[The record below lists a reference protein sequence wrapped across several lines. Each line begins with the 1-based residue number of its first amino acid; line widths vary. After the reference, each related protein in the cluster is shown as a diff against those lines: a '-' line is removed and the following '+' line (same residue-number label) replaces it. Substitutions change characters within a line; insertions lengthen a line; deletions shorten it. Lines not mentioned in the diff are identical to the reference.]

1 MERSRLPLNALRAFE
16 AAARHLNVTRAA
28 LELRVTQAAVSHQ
41 IKLLEDQ
48 LGAPLFRRLP
58 RGLTLTDE
66 GAALAPMVN
75 DTFDRMAATLDR
87 FEGGRLREIVNV
99 GVVGTFATGWL
110 LPRLAD
116 FEALHPYVDLRI
128 MTNNNRVDL
137 AGEGLDLA
145 IRYGDG
151 AWHGTDAVP
160 VLEAPLAP
168 LCSGVAAR
176 RLTVPGDLA
185 REVLLRSY
193 RPDEWNRW
201 FDAAGVPMP
210 PLRGPVFDASP
221 TLAAAAAGGAGVALL
236 PVRLFEQDLASGR
249 LAQPFDLS
257 IDAGRYW
264 LTRLKSRPETMAMR
278 AVGEWLLQAGEA
290 GQPSPPKPDGPA

>member
-28 LELRVTQAAVSHQ
+28 LELCVTQAAVSHH

-58 RGLTLTDE
+58 RGLALTDE
-66 GAALAPMVN
+66 GAALAPMLN
-75 DTFDRMAATLDR
+75 DTFDRMGATLER
-87 FEGGRLREIVNV
+87 FASGRLREIVNV

-110 LPRLAD
+110 LPRLPA
-116 FEALHPYVDLRI
+116 FEARHPGVDLRI

-145 IRYGDG
+145 IKYGDG
-151 AWHGTDAVP
+151 AWHGTEAIP
-160 VLEAPLAP
+160 VLEAPLSP
-168 LCSGVAAR
+168 LCAPGLAR
-176 RLTVPGDLA
+176 RLSSPGDLA

-193 RPDEWNRW
+193 RPDEWRRW
-201 FDAAGVPMP
+201 FEAAGVATP

-221 TLAAAAAGGAGVALL
+221 TLASAAAAGAGVALL

-249 LAQPFDLS
+249 LVQPFDLS

-264 LTRLKSRPETMAMR
+264 LTRLKSRAETGAMI
-278 AVGEWLLQAGEA
+278 AVKHWLQEA
-290 GQPSPPKPDGPA
+290 SEHR

>member
-48 LGAPLFRRLP
+48 LGAPLSRRLP

-87 FEGGRLREIVNV
+87 FSGGRLREIVNV

-110 LPRLAD
+110 LPRLRE
-116 FEALHPYVDLRI
+116 FEALHPYVDLRV

-160 VLEAPLAP
+160 ILEAPMTP
-168 LCSGVAAR
+168 LCSVVVAR
-176 RLTVPGDLA
+176 RLTTPADLT

-193 RPDEWNRW
+193 RPDEWKLW
-201 FDAAGVPMP
+201 FDAAGV
-210 PLRGPVFDASP
+210 
-221 TLAAAAAGGAGVALL
+221 AA
-236 PVRLFEQDLASGR
+236 
-249 LAQPFDLS
+249 
-257 IDAGRYW
+257 
-264 LTRLKSRPETMAMR
+264 
-278 AVGEWLLQAGEA
+278 
-290 GQPSPPKPDGPA
+290 

>member
-1 MERSRLPLNALRAFE
+1 VERSRLPLNALRAFE

-28 LELRVTQAAVSHQ
+28 LELRVTQAAVSHH
-41 IKLLEDQ
+41 IRLLEEQ

-66 GAALAPMVN
+66 GAALAPMLN
-75 DTFDRMAATLDR
+75 DTFDRMGATLDR
-87 FEGGRLREIVNV
+87 FASGRLLREIVNV
-99 GVVGTFATGWL
+99 GVVATFATGWL
-110 LPRLAD
+110 LPRFPEFD
-116 FEALHPYVDLRI
+116 ALHPYVDLRI

-160 VLEAPLAP
+160 ILEAPITP
-168 LCSGVAAR
+168 LCAAGLAR
-176 RLTVPGDLA
+176 RLTTPSDLG

-193 RPDEWNRW
+193 RPDEWKLW
-201 FDAAGVPMP
+201 FDAAGVGTP
-210 PLRGPVFDASP
+210 PIRGPIFDASP
-221 TLAAAAAGGAGVALL
+221 TMASAAASGVGAALL

-249 LAQPFDLS
+249 LVQPFNLCV
-257 IDAGRYW
+257 DAGRYW
-264 LTRLKSRPETMAMR
+264 LTRLKSRPETAAML
-278 AVGEWLLQAGEA
+278 AVKEWLQQA
-290 GQPSPPKPDGPA
+290 D

>member
-1 MERSRLPLNALRAFE
+1 LRLERSRIPLNALRAFE

-28 LELRVTQAAVSHQ
+28 LELRVTQAAVSHH
-41 IKLLEDQ
+41 IKLLEAQ

-66 GAALAPMVN
+66 GAALAPMLS
-75 DTFDRMAATLDR
+75 DSLDRMAATLER
-87 FEGGRLREIVNV
+87 FAGGRLRDIVNV

-110 LPRLAD
+110 LPRLPE
-116 FEALHPYVDLRI
+116 FEARHPYVDLRI

-160 VLEAPLAP
+160 ILDAPMTP
-168 LCSGVAAR
+168 LCAAGTAR
-176 RLTVPGDLA
+176 RLTSPGDLA

-193 RPDEWNRW
+193 RPDEWERW
-201 FDAAGVPMP
+201 FAAAGVATP
-210 PLRGPVFDASP
+210 PIRGPIFDASP
-221 TLAAAAAGGAGVALL
+221 TLASAAASGAGVALL
-236 PVRLFEQDLASGR
+236 PARLFEQDLASGR
-249 LAQPFDLS
+249 LAQPFDLCV
-257 IDAGRYW
+257 DAGRYW
-264 LTRLKSRPETMAMR
+264 LTRLKSRPETAAMA
-278 AVGEWLLQAGEA
+278 AVRTWLQQA
-290 GQPSPPKPDGPA
+290 D

>member
-41 IKLLEDQ
+41 IKLLEDE

-66 GAALAPMVN
+66 GAALVPMLN
-75 DTFDRMAATLDR
+75 DTFDRMVATLDR
-87 FEGGRLREIVNV
+87 FVGGRLREIVNV
-99 GVVGTFATGWL
+99 GVVGTFAIGWL
-110 LPRLAD
+110 LPRLPA
-116 FEALHPYVDLRI
+116 FEALHPFVDLRI

-160 VLEAPLAP
+160 ILDAPLTP
-168 LCSGVAAR
+168 LCAAGVAR
-176 RLTVPGDLA
+176 RLGTPGDLG

-193 RPDEWNRW
+193 RSDEWKRW
-201 FDAAGVPMP
+201 FDAAGVTAP
-210 PLRGPVFDASP
+210 PIRGPIFDASL
-221 TLAAAAAGGAGVALL
+221 TLASAAASGAGVALL
-236 PVRLFEQDLASGR
+236 PARLFEQDLANGR
-249 LAQPFDLS
+249 LVQPFDLCV
-257 IDAGRYW
+257 DAGRYW
-264 LTRLKSRPETMAMR
+264 LTRLKSRAETTAMA
-278 AVGEWLLQAGEA
+278 AVREWLQRG
-290 GQPSPPKPDGPA
+290 D

>member
-28 LELRVTQAAVSHQ
+28 LELRVTQAAVSHH
-41 IKLLEDQ
+41 IKLLEEH

-66 GAALAPMVN
+66 GAALAPMMS
-75 DTFDRMAATLDR
+75 DTFDRMVATLGR
-87 FEGGRLREIVNV
+87 FASGRLREAVNV

-110 LPRLAD
+110 LPRLPA

-137 AGEGLDLA
+137 AGEGLDFA

-160 VLEAPLAP
+160 ILEAPMTP
-168 LCSGVAAR
+168 LCAAGLAQ
-176 RLTVPGDLA
+176 RLKTPGDLG

-193 RPDEWNRW
+193 RPDEWKLW
-201 FDAAGVPMP
+201 FDAAGVATP
-210 PLRGPVFDASP
+210 PIRGPIFDASP
-221 TLAAAAAGGAGVALL
+221 TLASAAASGVGVALL
-236 PVRLFEQDLASGR
+236 PMRLFEQDLANRR
-249 LAQPFDLS
+249 LVQPFSLCV
-257 IDAGRYW
+257 DAGRYW
-264 LTRLKSRPETMAMR
+264 LTRLKSRPETAAMA
-278 AVGEWLLQAGEA
+278 AVRDWLQLA
-290 GQPSPPKPDGPA
+290 D

>member
-28 LELRVTQAAVSHQ
+28 LELRVTQAAVSHH
-41 IKLLEDQ
+41 IKILEEQ

-66 GAALAPMVN
+66 GSALVPLLN
-75 DTFDRMAATLDR
+75 DSFDRMAATLDR
-87 FEGGRLREIVNV
+87 FASGRLREIVNV

-110 LPRLAD
+110 LPRLTE

-137 AGEGLDLA
+137 AGEGLDSA

-160 VLEAPLAP
+160 ILDAPMTP
-168 LCSGVAAR
+168 LCAAGLAR
-176 RLTVPGDLA
+176 RLTTPGDLV

-193 RPDEWNRW
+193 RPDEWKLW
-201 FDAAGVPMP
+201 FDAAGVATPPM
-210 PLRGPVFDASP
+210 RGPIFDASP
-221 TLAAAAAGGAGVALL
+221 TIASAAASGAGVALL
-236 PVRLFEQDLASGR
+236 PARLFEQDLASGR
-249 LAQPFDLS
+249 LVQPFALC

-264 LTRLKSRPETMAMR
+264 LTRLKSRAETVAMAAFR
-278 AVGEWLLQAGEA
+278 GWLQ
-290 GQPSPPKPDGPA
+290 SVHTS